1 MPRKEEKTTM
11 ANFLIKFHRMSGALE
26 LMGFTD
32 TAKAT
37 EARFALDLKNTDP
50 DVEIVVINSP
60 SLQDM
65 KISHSRYFAAEPRPF
80 HGTEEIEADNAQ
92 HILDRA
98 AKLTG

>member
-1 MPRKEEKTTM
+1 M

-60 SLQDM
+60 SLQDL